1 MGFSTS
7 RKMILK
13 STPDILSEHWLIMIW
28 LERLKN
34 IIISFDRHH
43 LFAINK

>member
-7 RKMILK
+7 RKIIPQ
-13 STPDILSEHWLIMIW
+13 STPDILHEHQLIMIW

-34 IIISFDRHH
+34 ILISFDRDH